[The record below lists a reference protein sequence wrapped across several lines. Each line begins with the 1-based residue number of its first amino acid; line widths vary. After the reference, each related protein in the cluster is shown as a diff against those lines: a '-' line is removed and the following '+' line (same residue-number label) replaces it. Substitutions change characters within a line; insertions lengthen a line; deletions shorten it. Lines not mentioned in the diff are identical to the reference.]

1 MITQANMALQDYLQS
16 IGKTEEELQNEAQE
30 EAEGRIKRSFLISK
44 IAEEENIE
52 ISDEDIELKMQEI
65 FANSD
70 GEIPNSTQ
78 SDEMRNYLF
87 RTLLTDKTIERLEE
101 IASGKE
107 SDLTDEKTDET
118 EGE

>member
-1 MITQANMALQDYLQS
+1 
-16 IGKTEEELQNEAQE
+16 
-30 EAEGRIKRSFLISK
+30 
-44 IAEEENIE
+44 
-52 ISDEDIELKMQEI
+52 
-65 FANSD
+65 
-70 GEIPNSTQ
+70 
-78 SDEMRNYLF
+78 MRNYLF